1 MWDGELVRAYQRKY
15 YDRQDDYIRNALKES
30 IEYLIG
36 PCEIQAIDGASGQ
49 QEIKV
54 TSLSDSPQARY
65 EIRLTSQRITYGY
78 YRVDRFAFLVPLD
91 MKRAQNPAP
100 FAWVVAQETA
110 PRTFEHYLQEYDR
123 MFAEALR
130 VFP

>member
-1 MWDGELVRAYQRKY
+1 MLLANKD
-15 YDRQDDYIRNALKES
+15 
-30 IEYLIG
+30 
-36 PCEIQAIDGASGQ
+36 
-49 QEIKV
+49 IKV
-54 TSLSDSPQARY
+54 TSLSNPPQARY

-78 YRVDRFAFLVPLD
+78 YRVDGFAFLVPLD
-91 MKRAQNPAP
+91 MKRDQNPAP
-100 FAWVVAQETA
+100 FAWVVPQDTA